1 MLQGVRHI
9 RAFLAVARLGS
20 FTRAAGELHVSQPAL
35 TVQIRQLE
43 DALRAR
49 LFDRNKRHVA
59 LTQTGR
65 TLLGP
70 LSRVLADLEAVI
82 DTSRDL
88 AGLRRGSVAVAV
100 LPTIAAGLLPIA
112 IRRFSADHPAIRFD
126 VRDAVA
132 ERIVQLVN
140 AGEVDFGIG
149 SRVGTDSD
157 VEWVDFL
164 IDRMSAFIPEH
175 HPLAARHRLTLR
187 DVVAYPLV
195 LTARGTSVRALIERV
210 LAQED
215 LEFTV
220 ACDANYM
227 STAVAMVRA
236 GLGVSV
242 LPASAVNTASCVG
255 VLTKPLTDAGLTR
268 KIAILRKPERSLSPA
283 AEQFVAVLKQVI
295 KLPSPYFASPSS
307 ITSGAPLPR
316 NRRKRSRARD

>member
-1 MLQGVRHI
+1 MLQSVRHI
-9 RAFLAVARLGS
+9 RGFLAIARLGS

-43 DALRAR
+43 DTLRVR

-59 LTQTGR
+59 LTKTGR

-70 LSRVLADLEAVI
+70 LSRVLADLEGVMNA
-82 DTSRDL
+82 SRDL

-100 LPTIAAGLLPIA
+100 LPSIAAGLLPMA
-112 IRRFSADHPAIRFD
+112 IRRFREDHPAITIE

-132 ERIVQLVN
+132 ERILQFVK
-140 AGEVDFGIG
+140 ADEVDFGIG
-149 SRVGTDSD
+149 SRVGADRD
-157 VEWVDFL
+157 VEWIDFL
-164 IDRMSAFIPEH
+164 TDRMSAFVPEH
-175 HPLAARHRLTLR
+175 HPLAARSRLALR

-210 LAQED
+210 LAQDE

-220 ACDANYM
+220 ACDADYM

-236 GLGVSV
+236 GLGISL

-255 VLTKPLTDAGLTR
+255 VVTKPLTDTGLTR
-268 KIAILRKPERSLSPA
+268 RIAIVRKPERSLSPA
-283 AEQFVAVLKQVI
+283 AEQFAAVLKQVA
-295 KLPSPYFASPSS
+295 KLPSPHFTSTPSTSPGLARHRSQ
-307 ITSGAPLPR
+307 
-316 NRRKRSRARD
+316 RKRSRTDD

>member
-70 LSRVLADLEAVI
+70 LSRVLSDLEAVI

-100 LPTIAAGLLPIA
+100 LPSIAAGLLPIA

-164 IDRMSAFIPEH
+164 TDRMSAFIPEH
-175 HPLAARHRLTLR
+175 HPLAARDRLALR

-210 LAQED
+210 LAQGD

-255 VLTKPLTDAGLTR
+255 VLAKPLTDAGLTR
-268 KIAILRKPERSLSPA
+268 KIAIVRKPERSLSPA
-283 AEQFVAVLKQVI
+283 AEQFVAVLKQVT
-295 KLPSPYFASPSS
+295 KLPSPYFASPAS
-307 ITSGAPLPR
+307 TSPGAARPR
-316 NRRKRSRARD
+316 NRRKRSHPHG